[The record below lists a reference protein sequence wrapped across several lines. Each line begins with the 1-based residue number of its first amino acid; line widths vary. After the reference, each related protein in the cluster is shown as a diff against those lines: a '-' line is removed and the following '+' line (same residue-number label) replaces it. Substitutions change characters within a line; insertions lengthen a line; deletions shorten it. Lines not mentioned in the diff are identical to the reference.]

1 MASEDKQEEP
11 VLKDIG
17 QNIAV
22 AEGSDDFIIIEL
34 IGECNSN
41 SSTSNITP
49 DPQSPAVSIDS
60 GYEDFVEITIED
72 VQQVYCSMIL
82 YISSIFP
89 CYNKLL

>member
-1 MASEDKQEEP
+1 MASEDKQEDP
-11 VLKDIG
+11 VLKNIG

-34 IGECNSN
+34 IGECNNN

-49 DPQSPAVSIDS
+49 DPQSPTVNIDS
-60 GYEDFVEITIED
+60 AYDDFVELTIED

-82 YISSIFP
+82 CISRIFP